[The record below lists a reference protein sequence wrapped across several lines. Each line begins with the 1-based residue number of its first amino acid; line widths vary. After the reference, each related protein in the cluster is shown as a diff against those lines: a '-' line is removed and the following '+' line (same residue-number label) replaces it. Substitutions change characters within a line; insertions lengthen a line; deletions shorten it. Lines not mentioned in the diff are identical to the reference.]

1 MGEMLTLQVTIFSV
15 MAIGFLLKKIKLI
28 SARGQKEITDLVI
41 NLILPANIITS
52 FMTEISSDTI
62 SDCAWIA
69 VISIGIQLIALFYG
83 NLFFHKENENRLK
96 CLRYAIICSNAGFLW
111 NPVAEGV
118 FGSVGLMLASVYLIP
133 QRIMMW
139 SEGIAIFSGVSDKKA
154 TLKKVVT
161 HPCVLA
167 CFIGFILMVGQIKLP
182 AVILTPVQTLGRCN
196 TALSMMVIGMI
207 LADIDVKTILDKTV
221 IRYTIHR
228 LVIIPIMV
236 YLVCRLLPV
245 SRLVCGVSVLLAAM
259 PAGATTSMLAAKYD
273 RDPEFATKLV
283 VFSTLCSIP
292 AIMIWSSVLM

>member
-1 MGEMLTLQVTIFSV
+1 MLTLQITIFSV
-15 MAIGFLLKKIKLI
+15 MALGFLLKKIKLI
-28 SARGQKEITDLVI
+28 STKGQKEITDLVI
-41 NLILPANIITS
+41 YVILPANIITS
-52 FMTEISSDTI
+52 FMTELSAETI
-62 SDCAWIA
+62 SDCIWIA
-69 VISIGIQLIALFYG
+69 VISIGIQVMALFYG
-83 NLFFHKENENRLK
+83 NIFFHKENENRLK
-96 CLRYAIICSNAGFLW
+96 CLKYAIICSNAGFLG

-118 FGSVGLMLASVYLIP
+118 FGPIGLMLASVYLIP

-167 CFIGFILMVGQIKLP
+167 CFFGFILMIGQIKLP
-182 AVILTPVQTLGRCN
+182 AVILMPVQTLGRCN

-207 LADIDVKTILDKTV
+207 LADIDLKTILDKTV

-228 LVIIPIMV
+228 LIVIPVIV
-236 YLVCRLLPV
+236 YIVTSLLPV
-245 SRLVCGVSVLLAAM
+245 SKLVCGVSVLLAAM

-292 AIMIWSSVLM
+292 AIIIWSSVLV

>member
-1 MGEMLTLQVTIFSV
+1 MFG
-15 MAIGFLLKKIKLI
+15 
-28 SARGQKEITDLVI
+28 
-41 NLILPANIITS
+41 
-52 FMTEISSDTI
+52 
-62 SDCAWIA
+62 
-69 VISIGIQLIALFYG
+69 
-83 NLFFHKENENRLK
+83 
-96 CLRYAIICSNAGFLW
+96 
-111 NPVAEGV
+111 PVG
-118 FGSVGLMLASVYLIP
+118 
-133 QRIMMW
+133 
-139 SEGIAIFSGVSDKKA
+139 
-154 TLKKVVT
+154 
-161 HPCVLA
+161 
-167 CFIGFILMVGQIKLP
+167 LMVGQIKLP
-182 AVILTPVQTLGRCN
+182 DVILTPIQTLGRCN

-292 AIMIWSSVLM
+292 AIMIWSSVLV

>member
-1 MGEMLTLQVTIFSV
+1 

-52 FMTEISSDTI
+52 FMTEISTDTI

-96 CLRYAIICSNAGFLW
+96 CLKYAIICSNAGFLG

-118 FGSVGLMLASVYLIP
+118 FGPVGLMLASVYLIP

-161 HPCVLA
+161 HPCVTKHMMNTPELLIA
-167 CFIGFILMVGQIKLP
+167 EFNLDDWKNPNYMGGDLSRICLPKL
-182 AVILTPVQTLGRCN
+182 
-196 TALSMMVIGMI
+196 
-207 LADIDVKTILDKTV
+207 KDK
-221 IRYTIHR
+221 YTGIVR
-228 LVIIPIMV
+228 V
-236 YLVCRLLPV
+236 
-245 SRLVCGVSVLLAAM
+245 
-259 PAGATTSMLAAKYD
+259 
-273 RDPEFATKLV
+273 
-283 VFSTLCSIP
+283 
-292 AIMIWSSVLM
+292 

>member
-1 MGEMLTLQVTIFSV
+1 
-15 MAIGFLLKKIKLI
+15 
-28 SARGQKEITDLVI
+28 
-41 NLILPANIITS
+41 
-52 FMTEISSDTI
+52 
-62 SDCAWIA
+62 
-69 VISIGIQLIALFYG
+69 
-83 NLFFHKENENRLK
+83 
-96 CLRYAIICSNAGFLW
+96 
-111 NPVAEGV
+111 
-118 FGSVGLMLASVYLIP
+118 MLASVYLIP

-182 AVILTPVQTLGRCN
+182 AVILTSVQTLGRCN

-292 AIMIWSSVLM
+292 AIMIWSSVLV